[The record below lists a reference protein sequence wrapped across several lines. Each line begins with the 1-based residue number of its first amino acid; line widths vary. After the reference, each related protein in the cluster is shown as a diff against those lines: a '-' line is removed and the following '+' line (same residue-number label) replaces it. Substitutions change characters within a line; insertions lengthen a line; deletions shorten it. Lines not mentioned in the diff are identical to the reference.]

1 MKRRRKHWRDGF
13 GTPKTFV
20 LYRTPDVWR
29 FAMYFSGA
37 IIDGYLAQPSADSE
51 PGAAQSAAQ
60 GKAEDLAGRPLTI
73 SWESSDEPG
82 WWTGTITT
90 EPMDLTPNSAAG

>member
-13 GTPKTFV
+13 GTPQMFV
-20 LYRTPDVWR
+20 LYRTPEVWR
-29 FAMYFSGA
+29 YAMYFSGA
-37 IIDGYLAQPSADSE
+37 IVDGYLDTPSADSE
-51 PGAAQSAAQ
+51 PDEARTAAH

-73 SWESSDEPG
+73 SWEASGEPG

-90 EPMDLTPNSAAG
+90 EPKDVTLNSAAG

>member
-13 GTPKTFV
+13 GTPKFFV

-29 FAMYFSGA
+29 YAMYFSGA
-37 IIDGYLAQPSADSE
+37 IVDGYLAQPSADSE
-51 PGAAQSAAQ
+51 PGEAQTAAHS
-60 GKAEDLAGRPLTI
+60 KAEDLAGRPLTI
-73 SWESSDEPG
+73 SWEASDEPG

-90 EPMDLTPNSAAG
+90 EPMDLALNSAAG

>member
-13 GTPKTFV
+13 GTPKFFV

-29 FAMYFSGA
+29 YAMYFSGA
-37 IIDGYLAQPSADSE
+37 IVDGYLAQPSADSE
-51 PGAAQSAAQ
+51 PGEAQTAAH
-60 GKAEDLAGRPLTI
+60 GKAEDLAGRPLTM
-73 SWESSDEPG
+73 SWEASDEPG

-90 EPMDLTPNSAAG
+90 EPMDLALNSAAG